1 MSAEKRSV
9 DPLKL
14 MLLAETNALRALL
27 VNVFADKFLKEPDP
41 LGAAKVVQNMFSQ
54 TPTRPPADGNL
65 DPALSDVLTAMTDE
79 AIDDI
84 MSAVIKRV
92 EGHSVVT

>member
-9 DPLKL
+9 DPVKL
-14 MLLAETNALRALL
+14 MLLAETSALRALL
-27 VNVFADKFLKEPDP
+27 VNIFADKFLKEPDP
-41 LGAAKVVQNMFSQ
+41 LGAAKVVRNMFAR

-65 DPALSDVLTAMTDE
+65 DPAISDVLTAMTDE

-84 MSAVIKRV
+84 MAAVVRRV
-92 EGHSVVT
+92 EGLRVAI

>member
-14 MLLAETNALRALL
+14 MLLAETSALRALL
-27 VNVFADKFLKEPDP
+27 VGIFADKFLKEPDP
-41 LGAAKVVQNMFSQ
+41 LGAAKVVRNMFAR

-65 DPALSDVLTAMTDE
+65 DPAISDVLTAMTDE

-84 MSAVIKRV
+84 MNAVVRRIEGLRV
-92 EGHSVVT
+92 AI